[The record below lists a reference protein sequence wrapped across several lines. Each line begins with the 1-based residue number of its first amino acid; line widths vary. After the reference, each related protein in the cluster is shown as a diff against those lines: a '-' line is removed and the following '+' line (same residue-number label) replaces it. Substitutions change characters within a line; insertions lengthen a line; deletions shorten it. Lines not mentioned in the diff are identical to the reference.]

1 MGLILL
7 LAVFV
12 LFGVVLLLLAFL
24 GLRNNLVRE
33 RNELGKAWTN
43 VDQLLK
49 QRRDELPRLIGTCRS
64 YLSEQALFE
73 SIAAAR
79 STEQKAT
86 AAEKTRAAT
95 QLTEALHRLFA
106 VADRNRELSLDTSY
120 RQLKKQI
127 LILEER
133 IAAEHERFRAQLKA
147 YNARLGGF
155 AGGLAG
161 RAAGLRQ
168 QPAPTIPPNSQN

>member
-1 MGLILL
+1 MGLVILL
-7 LAVFV
+7 AIFVFV
-12 LFGVVLLLLAFL
+12 GVVLLLLAFV
-24 GLRNNLVRE
+24 GMRNNLVRE
-33 RNELGKAWTN
+33 RNELGKAWAN

-64 YLSEQALFE
+64 YLSEQRLFD

-79 STEQKAT
+79 AAEQKAT
-86 AAEKTRAAT
+86 PTEKARAAAELT
-95 QLTEALHRLFA
+95 QALDRLFA

-127 LILEER
+127 LILGER
-133 IAAEHERFRAQLKA
+133 ISAEQERFRAQVNA
-147 YNARLGGF
+147 YNARLRGF